1 VENWFQALT
10 QIAPQTVCF
19 VSLLWQKYLQRLGIK
34 PVAVGGHSLGELTA
48 FQAAD
53 CYDEKT
59 LLCFAALRGQVM
71 TESSSTTGTMASLA
85 CSRSQAEDL
94 LRGVAGY
101 VTIANLNSPSQTV
114 ISGEVDSVLAV
125 LERALVRGIQGKK
138 LPVANAFHSQMVAAA
153 AEKLRQTCSFAEYPT
168 PKLWLVSSKTG
179 QQVSQVISL
188 SEHFADQIT
197 AQVDFISLYQ
207 QIARQCDFLLEV
219 GPGKVLSGLTAEIT
233 EFPLCLP
240 LESQVG
246 NTRDLNTAIA
256 AIFVQGTG
264 INWNFFYENRLIRPF
279 IPASERLFIDNPC
292 ERSFD
297 FEPEELDQIIPFPL
311 QTTSKS
317 ASLENLPALSTEE
330 ISDLLSHYFSQRS
343 SFLAELIRADLENLS
358 FL

>member
-1 VENWFQALT
+1 
-10 QIAPQTVCF
+10 
-19 VSLLWQKYLQRLGIK
+19 
-34 PVAVGGHSLGELTA
+34 
-48 FQAAD
+48 
-53 CYDEKT
+53 
-59 LLCFAALRGQVM
+59 
-71 TESSSTTGTMASLA
+71 
-85 CSRSQAEDL
+85 
-94 LRGVAGY
+94 
-101 VTIANLNSPSQTV
+101 
-114 ISGEVDSVLAV
+114 
-125 LERALVRGIQGKK
+125 
-138 LPVANAFHSQMVAAA
+138 
-153 AEKLRQTCSFAEYPT
+153 
-168 PKLWLVSSKTG
+168 LWLVSSKTG

-219 GPGKVLSGLTAEIT
+219 GPGKVLSGLTAEIA
-233 EFPLCLP
+233 EVPLCLP

-297 FEPEELDQIIPFPL
+297 FEREELDQIIPFPL

-330 ISDLLSHYFSQRS
+330 MSDLLSHYFSQRS